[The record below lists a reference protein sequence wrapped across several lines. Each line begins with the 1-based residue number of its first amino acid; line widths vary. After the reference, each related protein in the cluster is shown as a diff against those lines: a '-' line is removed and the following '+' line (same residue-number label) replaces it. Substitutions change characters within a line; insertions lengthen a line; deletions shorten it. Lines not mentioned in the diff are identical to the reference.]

1 MKLSDLV
8 EDADSECLDLGPDG
22 SSSEGEEY
30 EDEGDTEIFPRLF
43 TLVQMGLCQKIIFC
57 LKTL

>member
-43 TLVQMGLCQKIIFC
+43 TLVQMGLCQKNYF
-57 LKTL
+57 LP